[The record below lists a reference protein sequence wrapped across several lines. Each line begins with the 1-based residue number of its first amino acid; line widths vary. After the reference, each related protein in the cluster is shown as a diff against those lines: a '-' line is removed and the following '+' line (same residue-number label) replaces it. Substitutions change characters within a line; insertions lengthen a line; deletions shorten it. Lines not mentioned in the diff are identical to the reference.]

1 METTQKLLDRLRDA
15 VSENKLKE
23 RSEAREQ
30 MVSILGDF
38 MRPQSSFL
46 EGADKAVI
54 LIVGVNGV
62 GKTTSIGK
70 IAAYYK
76 AQGKDVM
83 MAAADTFRAAA
94 AEQLTVWAGG
104 NHPMATTSSDSSFFD
119 LPAESIRFVF
129 DLNCLGSIIPS
140 QVFGKYMAEQ
150 GSGCIINIA
159 SMSSFRPLTKT
170 LAYSSAKAAIANFT
184 EWAAVHFAQEYSP
197 NIRGNAIAPG
207 FLLTAQNHYLLK
219 NEDGSDTDRGRS
231 IITNTPMGRYGEPV
245 ELAGGVIFLC
255 SDAAKFITGVVLP
268 IDGGFNAFSGV

>member
-1 METTQKLLDRLRDA
+1 MKKNLCDINGKVAVITGGGGVICSTLAVEMAKQGAHIAVLDLSLEKAQQTRDSIIHAGGQAIALSCNVLDRESTISAAQSVIATYGRID
-15 VSENKLKE
+15 
-23 RSEAREQ
+23 
-30 MVSILGDF
+30 IL
-38 MRPQSSFL
+38 
-46 EGADKAVI
+46 
-54 LIVGVNGV
+54 VNG
-62 GKTTSIGK
+62 
-70 IAAYYK
+70 
-76 AQGKDVM
+76 
-83 MAAADTFRAAA
+83 
-94 AEQLTVWAGG
+94 AGG

-197 NIRGNAIAPG
+197 NIRVNAIAPG

-245 ELAGGVIFLC
+245 ELAGGVIFLS